1 MLLIKGGT
9 VVTSERQF
17 RADVLCDD
25 DGLIADVQ
33 PDMDAPTGSTI
44 IEADGLLVMPGGI
57 DPHTHMEMPFM
68 GTTAS
73 DDFYTGTAAGLAGGN
88 TSIID
93 FVIPDHKQSLHDAWK
108 AWRDKAEKAAADYG
122 FHVSVTH
129 WDDQVHKDM
138 GTLVRECGVNS
149 FKHFMAYKNA
159 LMVDD
164 ETFLNSMRRAGELG
178 VLCTVHAENGDAVS
192 FLQETFL
199 KAGKT
204 GPDAHPLSRP
214 ASVEGEA
221 AQRAIT
227 LASVSNTPLYI
238 VHVSTREA
246 TEAIAAARLR
256 GLEVYGEVLPQ
267 HLVFDESVY
276 QSSDWLQA
284 SRYVMSPPFRE
295 KSHQQALWG
304 GLSSGQLQTTATDH
318 CCFCRSQKEMGLTDF
333 TRIPNG
339 VPGIEDRMSIL
350 WHHGVTSGKLT
361 PEQFVSVT
369 SSNTARIFNLHTR
382 KGLIAAG
389 ADADIVLWDPLA
401 TRTISSATH
410 HQNVDYN
417 IYEGITVTGVAKKT
431 ISQGRVVWDDGT
443 LRAERGQGRYVER
456 KPFRIGG
463 TRASNGTETA

>member
-1 MLLIKGGT
+1 MLLIKDGT
-9 VVTSERQF
+9 VVTSERRF

-25 DGLIADVQ
+25 DGKIAAVQ
-33 PDMDAPTGSTI
+33 ADMEAPTGCTI
-44 IEADGLLVMPGGI
+44 VDADGLLVMPGGI

-73 DDFYTGTAAGLAGGN
+73 DDFYTGTAAGLAGGT

-93 FVIPDHKQSLHDAWK
+93 FVIPEHGQSLHDAWK
-108 AWRDKAEKAAADYG
+108 TWRSKAEKASADYG
-122 FHVSVTH
+122 FHVAVTQ
-129 WDDQVHKDM
+129 WDEQVHQDM
-138 GTLVRECGVNS
+138 ETLVRNCGVNS

-178 VLCTVHAENGDAVS
+178 ALCTVHAENGDAVS
-192 FLQETFL
+192 FLQETLL
-199 KAGKT
+199 KAGNT
-204 GPDAHPLSRP
+204 GPAAHPLSRP
-214 ASVEGEA
+214 SSVEGEA

-227 LASVSNTPLYI
+227 LAAVSNTPLYI

-246 TEAIAAARLR
+246 TEAIATARLR
-256 GLEVYGEVLPQ
+256 GLQVYGEVLPQ

-276 QSSDWLQA
+276 QSSDWLKA

-304 GLSSGQLQTTATDH
+304 GLSSGQLHTTATDH
-318 CCFCRSQKEMGLTDF
+318 CCFCRSQKEMGLTNF

-350 WHHGVTSGKLT
+350 WHHGVVGGKIT
-361 PEQFVSVT
+361 PEQFVALT
-369 SSNTARIFNLHTR
+369 STNTARIFNIHSR
-382 KGLIAAG
+382 KGMIVEG
-389 ADADIVLWDPLA
+389 ADADIVLWDPS
-401 TRTISSATH
+401 TSRTISAATH

-417 IYEGITVTGVAKKT
+417 IYEGMTVTGAAKKT
-431 ISQGRVVWDDGT
+431 ISQSRILWDDGT

-456 KPFRIGG
+456 APFKKK
-463 TRASNGTETA
+463 TSDSLTEAVS

>member
-9 VVTSERQF
+9 VVTSERRF

-25 DGLIADVQ
+25 DGKIAAVQ
-33 PDMDAPTGSTI
+33 ADMEAPTGCTI
-44 IEADGLLVMPGGI
+44 VDADGLLVMPGGI

-73 DDFYTGTAAGLAGGN
+73 DDFYTGTAAGLAGGT

-93 FVIPDHKQSLHDAWK
+93 FVIPEHGQSLHDAWK
-108 AWRDKAEKAAADYG
+108 TWRSKAEKASADYG
-122 FHVSVTH
+122 FHVAVTH
-129 WDDQVHKDM
+129 WDDQVHQDM
-138 GTLVRECGVNS
+138 ETLVRDCGVNS

-178 VLCTVHAENGDAVS
+178 ALCTVHAENGDAVS
-192 FLQETFL
+192 FLQESLL
-199 KAGKT
+199 KAGNT
-204 GPDAHPLSRP
+204 GPAAHPLSRP
-214 ASVEGEA
+214 SSVEGEA

-227 LASVSNTPLYI
+227 LAAVSNTPLYI

-246 TEAIAAARLR
+246 TEAIATARLR
-256 GLEVYGEVLPQ
+256 GLQVYGEVLPQ

-276 QSSDWLQA
+276 QSSDWLKA

-304 GLSSGQLQTTATDH
+304 GLSSGQLHTTATDH
-318 CCFCRSQKEMGLTDF
+318 CCFCRSQKEMGLTNF

-350 WHHGVTSGKLT
+350 WHHGVVGGKIT
-361 PEQFVSVT
+361 PEQFVALT
-369 SSNTARIFNLHTR
+369 STNTARIFNLQSR
-382 KGLIAAG
+382 KGMIVEG
-389 ADADIVLWDPLA
+389 ADADIVLWDA
-401 TRTISSATH
+401 SASRTISVATH

-417 IYEGITVTGVAKKT
+417 IYEGMTVTGVARKT
-431 ISQGRVVWDDGT
+431 ISQSRVLWDDGT

-456 KPFRIGG
+456 APFKKK
-463 TRASNGTETA
+463 TAYSLTEAVS

>member
-9 VVTSERQF
+9 VVTSERRF

-25 DGLIADVQ
+25 DGKIAAVQ
-33 PDMDAPTGSTI
+33 ADMEAPTGCTI
-44 IEADGLLVMPGGI
+44 VDADGLLVMPGGI

-73 DDFYTGTAAGLAGGN
+73 DDFYTGTAAGLAGGT

-93 FVIPDHKQSLHDAWK
+93 FVIPEHGQSLHDAWK
-108 AWRDKAEKAAADYG
+108 TWRSKAEKASADYG
-122 FHVSVTH
+122 FHVAVTH
-129 WDDQVHKDM
+129 WDDQVHQDM
-138 GTLVRECGVNS
+138 ETLVQDCGVNS

-178 VLCTVHAENGDAVS
+178 ALCTVHAENGDAVS
-192 FLQETFL
+192 FLQETLL
-199 KAGKT
+199 KAGNT
-204 GPDAHPLSRP
+204 GPAAHPLSRP
-214 ASVEGEA
+214 SSVEGEA

-227 LASVSNTPLYI
+227 LAAVSNTPLYI

-246 TEAIAAARLR
+246 TEAIATARLR
-256 GLEVYGEVLPQ
+256 GLQVYGEVLPQ

-276 QSSDWLQA
+276 QSSDWLKA

-304 GLSSGQLQTTATDH
+304 GLSSGQLHTTATDH
-318 CCFCRSQKEMGLTDF
+318 CCFCRSQKEMGLTNF

-350 WHHGVTSGKLT
+350 WHHGVVGGKIT
-361 PEQFVSVT
+361 PEQFVALT
-369 SSNTARIFNLHTR
+369 STNTARIFNIQSR
-382 KGLIAAG
+382 KGMIVEG
-389 ADADIVLWDPLA
+389 ADADIVLWDPSA
-401 TRTISSATH
+401 SRTISAATH

-417 IYEGITVTGVAKKT
+417 IYEGMAVTGVAKKT
-431 ISQGRVVWDDGT
+431 ISQSRVLWDDGT

-456 KPFRIGG
+456 APFKKK
-463 TRASNGTETA
+463 TSDSLTEAVS

>member
-9 VVTSERQF
+9 VVTSERRF
-17 RADVLCDD
+17 SADVLCDD
-25 DGLIADVQ
+25 AGKIAAVQ
-33 PDMDAPTGSTI
+33 ADMEAPTGCTI
-44 IEADGLLVMPGGI
+44 VDADGLLVMPGGI

-68 GTTAS
+68 GTMAS
-73 DDFYTGTAAGLAGGN
+73 DDFYTGTAAGLAGGT

-93 FVIPDHKQSLHDAWK
+93 FVIPEHGQSLHDAWK
-108 AWRDKAEKAAADYG
+108 TWCSKAEKASADYG
-122 FHVSVTH
+122 FHVAVTH
-129 WDDQVHKDM
+129 WDDQVHQDM
-138 GTLVRECGVNS
+138 ETLVRDCGVNS

-178 VLCTVHAENGDAVS
+178 ALCTVHAENGDAVS
-192 FLQETFL
+192 FLQESLL
-199 KAGKT
+199 KAGNT
-204 GPDAHPLSRP
+204 GPAAHPLSRP
-214 ASVEGEA
+214 SSVEGEA

-227 LASVSNTPLYI
+227 LAAVSNTPLYI

-246 TEAIAAARLR
+246 TDAIANGRLR
-256 GLEVYGEVLPQ
+256 GLQVYGEVLPQ

-276 QSSDWLQA
+276 QSSDWLKA

-304 GLSSGQLQTTATDH
+304 GLSSGQLHTTATDH
-318 CCFCRSQKEMGLTDF
+318 CCFCRSQKEMGLTNF

-350 WHHGVTSGKLT
+350 WHHGVVGGKIT
-361 PEQFVSVT
+361 PEQFVALT
-369 SSNTARIFNLHTR
+369 STNTARIFNIHSR
-382 KGLIAAG
+382 KGMIVEG
-389 ADADIVLWDPLA
+389 ADADIVLWDPSA
-401 TRTISSATH
+401 SRTISAATH

-417 IYEGITVTGVAKKT
+417 IYEGMTVTGVAKKT
-431 ISQGRVVWDDGT
+431 ISQSRVLWDDGT

-456 KPFRIGG
+456 APFKKK
-463 TRASNGTETA
+463 TSDSLTEAVS

>member
-17 RADVLCDD
+17 RADVLCND
-25 DGLIADVQ
+25 DGKIATVQ
-33 PDMDAPTGSTI
+33 ADMETPTDCTVIDAN
-44 IEADGLLVMPGGI
+44 GLLVMPGGI

-73 DDFYTGTAAGLAGGN
+73 DDFYTGTAAGLAGGT

-93 FVIPDHKQSLHDAWK
+93 FVIPGHKQSLYAAWK
-108 AWRDKAEKAAADYG
+108 DWRSKAEKAVADYG
-122 FHVSVTH
+122 FHVAVTH
-129 WDDQVHKDM
+129 WDEQVHQDM

-164 ETFLNSMRRAGELG
+164 ETFLHSMRRAGELG
-178 VLCTVHAENGDAVS
+178 AICTVHAENGDAVS
-192 FLQETFL
+192 FLQDTLL
-199 KAGKT
+199 KEGKT

-227 LASVSNTPLYI
+227 LAAVSNTPLYI

-256 GLEVYGEVLPQ
+256 GLPVYGEVLPQ

-276 QSSDWLQA
+276 QSSDWLKA

-304 GLSSGQLQTTATDH
+304 GLLSGQLQTTATDH
-318 CCFCRSQKEMGLTDF
+318 CCFCRSQKEMGLTNF
-333 TRIPNG
+333 TQIPNG
-339 VPGIEDRMSIL
+339 VPGIEDRMSVL
-350 WHHGVTSGKLT
+350 WHYGVANGEMT
-361 PEQFVSVT
+361 PEQFVAVT
-369 SSNTARIFNLHTR
+369 SANTARIFNIHTR
-382 KGLIAAG
+382 KGIVAPG
-389 ADADIVLWDPLA
+389 ADADLVLWDPTA
-401 TRTISSATH
+401 SRTISASTH

-417 IYEGITVTGVAKKT
+417 IYEDMTVTGVAKKT
-431 ISQGRVVWDDGT
+431 VSRGQLVWDDGA
-443 LRAERGQGRYVER
+443 LSVERGRGRYVER
-456 KPFRIGG
+456 SSFTKRG
-463 TRASNGTETA
+463 TYALSTAERA

>member
-9 VVTSERQF
+9 VVTSERRF
-17 RADVLCDD
+17 RSDVLCDD
-25 DGLIADVQ
+25 GGKIAAVQ
-33 PDMDAPTGSTI
+33 ADMEAPTGCTI
-44 IEADGLLVMPGGI
+44 VDSDGLLVMPGGI

-73 DDFYTGTAAGLAGGN
+73 DDFYTGTAAGLAGGT

-93 FVIPDHKQSLHDAWK
+93 FVIPEHGQSLHDAWK
-108 AWRDKAEKAAADYG
+108 TWRSKAEKAAADYG
-122 FHVSVTH
+122 FHVAVTH
-129 WDDQVHKDM
+129 WDDQVHQDM
-138 GTLVRECGVNS
+138 ETLVRNCGVNS

-178 VLCTVHAENGDAVS
+178 ALCTVHAENGDAVS
-192 FLQETFL
+192 FLQETLL
-199 KAGKT
+199 KAGNT
-204 GPDAHPLSRP
+204 GPAAHPLSRP
-214 ASVEGEA
+214 SSVEGEA

-227 LASVSNTPLYI
+227 LAAVSNTPLYI

-246 TEAIAAARLR
+246 TEAIATARLR
-256 GLEVYGEVLPQ
+256 GLQVYGEVLPQ

-276 QSSDWLQA
+276 QSSDWLKA

-304 GLSSGQLQTTATDH
+304 GLSSGQLHTTATDH
-318 CCFCRSQKEMGLTDF
+318 CCFCRSQKEMGLTNF

-350 WHHGVTSGKLT
+350 WHHGVVGGKIT
-361 PEQFVSVT
+361 PEQFVALT
-369 SSNTARIFNLHTR
+369 STNTARIFNIQSR
-382 KGLIAAG
+382 KGMIVEG
-389 ADADIVLWDPLA
+389 ADADIVLWDPSA
-401 TRTISSATH
+401 SRTISAATH

-417 IYEGITVTGVAKKT
+417 IYEGMTVTGVAKKT
-431 ISQGRVVWDDGT
+431 ISQSRVLWDDGT

-456 KPFRIGG
+456 APFKKK
-463 TRASNGTETA
+463 TSDSLTEAVS

>member
-9 VVTSERQF
+9 VVTSERRF

-25 DGLIADVQ
+25 GGKIAAVQ
-33 PDMDAPTGSTI
+33 ADMEAPTGSTI
-44 IEADGLLVMPGGI
+44 VDAYGLLVMPGGI

-73 DDFYTGTAAGLAGGN
+73 DDFYTGTAAGLAGGT

-93 FVIPDHKQSLHDAWK
+93 FVIPEHGQSLHDAWK
-108 AWRDKAEKAAADYG
+108 TWRRKAEKASADYG
-122 FHVSVTH
+122 FHVAVTH
-129 WDDQVHKDM
+129 WDDQVHQDM
-138 GTLVRECGVNS
+138 ETLVRDCGVNS

-178 VLCTVHAENGDAVS
+178 ALCTVHAENGDAVS
-192 FLQETFL
+192 FLQETLL
-199 KAGKT
+199 KAGNT
-204 GPDAHPLSRP
+204 GPAAHPLSRP
-214 ASVEGEA
+214 SSVEGEA

-227 LASVSNTPLYI
+227 LAAVSNTPLYI

-246 TEAIAAARLR
+246 TEAIASARLR
-256 GLEVYGEVLPQ
+256 GLQVYGEVLPQ
-267 HLVFDESVY
+267 HLVFDDSVY
-276 QSSDWLQA
+276 QSSDWLKA

-304 GLSSGQLQTTATDH
+304 GLSSGQLHTTATDH
-318 CCFCRSQKEMGLTDF
+318 CCFCRSQKEMGLTNF

-350 WHHGVTSGKLT
+350 WHHGVVGGKIT
-361 PEQFVSVT
+361 PEQFVALT
-369 SSNTARIFNLHTR
+369 STNTARIFNIHSR
-382 KGLIAAG
+382 KGMIIEG
-389 ADADIVLWDPLA
+389 ADADIVLWDPSA
-401 TRTISSATH
+401 SRTISAATH

-417 IYEGITVTGVAKKT
+417 IYEGMTVTGVAKKT
-431 ISQGRVVWDDGT
+431 ISQSRVLWDDGT

-456 KPFRIGG
+456 AAFKKKTPD
-463 TRASNGTETA
+463 SLTEAVS